1 MLVGKDDQ
9 PGPVLGHCLDEV
21 EGVVGMAGRQDATK
35 MAVSVWR
42 FCEQDSTMCLV
53 SQFGAEDRFD
63 AGCAGHLEEP
73 DGAVQAV
80 GIGERE
86 GISALR
92 ARRLTEGF
100 ERWNTLHRRIGGM
113 DV

>member
-1 MLVGKDDQ
+1 MPCGEGCLIVGKDDQ

-63 AGCAGHLEEP
+63 AGCAGDIEKSYR
-73 DGAVQAV
+73 AVQAV
-80 GIGERE
+80 SVRERE
-86 GISALR
+86 GVSALR
-92 ARRLTEGF
+92 ARRPAEGF
-100 ERWNTLHRRIGGM
+100 K
-113 DV
+113 